1 MKLNE
6 QKALYNSIM
15 RNVAKTIKKKLN
27 EANNGMHMDLNGDFA
42 ITQDENTAKST
53 IAYLHAINKKK
64 QLSHAD
70 EVKLADIIQNSSNKN
85 EVQEAKNK
93 LVSANLP
100 FVISVV
106 NKYKNTNIPKEDLI
120 QYGNIGLMHAA
131 KTYDPSLPGK
141 DVKFVS
147 YAIWYIR
154 KEILTAIDQNSGN
167 IAIPRDMGSI
177 VREAF
182 RVKERLYNKD
192 GYEPDLDDIYN
203 VIVKKYPNLQYD
215 KFVQSMEACTRA
227 NSLDQSYGGD
237 DDDSKT
243 TLGDVTA
250 NRTFKDPDNNL
261 NNADLERELEDN
273 VKRVLGDRDGEIV
286 CDAFGINGRGEKN
299 TWQVAEEHDMTET
312 RVLQILRAAY
322 PKLRADEETKML
334 LQYLM

>member
-6 QKALYNSIM
+6 KKALYESIM
-15 RNVAKTIKKKLN
+15 KSVSKTIRKKLN
-27 EANNGMHMDLNGDFA
+27 EANNGMHMDLHDDFA

-70 EVKLADIIQNSSNKN
+70 EVKLADIIQHSDNKR
-85 EVQEAKNK
+85 EVEKAKNK

-106 NKYKNTNIPKEDLI
+106 NKYKNINIPKEDMI
-120 QYGNIGLMHAA
+120 QYGNIGLMQAA
-131 KTYDPSLPGK
+131 DTYDPSLPGK
-141 DVKFVS
+141 DVRFVS

-154 KEILTAIDQNSGN
+154 REIMTAVDEVGGHM
-167 IAIPRDMGSI
+167 AVPRNMGSI
-177 VREAF
+177 AREAA
-182 RVKERLYNKD
+182 RIKDQLYNKN
-192 GYEPDLDDIYN
+192 GYEPDIDDIYN
-203 VIVKKYPNLQYD
+203 VLVKKHPDLKYETFAQT
-215 KFVQSMEACTRA
+215 MEANTHA
-227 NSLDQSYGGD
+227 NSLDKSYGD

-250 NRTFKDPDNNL
+250 NRTFKDPDSNL

-273 VKRVLGDRDGEIV
+273 VKRVLGERDGEIV
-286 CDAFGINGRGEKN
+286 CDCYGINGRGEKN
-299 TWQVAEEHDMTET
+299 TWQVAEEHGMTET

-322 PKLRADEETKML
+322 PKLKADEETKML
-334 LQYLM
+334 LQYIM

>member
-6 QKALYNSIM
+6 KKALYESIM
-15 RNVAKTIKKKLN
+15 RSVSKTIRKKLN
-27 EANNGMHMDLNGDFA
+27 EANNGMHMDLHDDFA
-42 ITQDENTAKST
+42 ITRDENTAKST
-53 IAYLHAINKKK
+53 IAYLQAINKKK

-70 EVKLADIIQNSSNKN
+70 EVKLADIIQHSDNKR
-85 EVQEAKNK
+85 EVEKAKNK

-106 NKYKNTNIPKEDLI
+106 NKYKNINMSKEDMI
-120 QYGNIGLMHAA
+120 QYGNIGLMQAA
-131 KTYDPSLPGK
+131 DTYDPSLPGK
-141 DVKFVS
+141 DVRFVS

-154 KEILTAIDQNSGN
+154 REIMTAVDEVGGH
-167 IAIPRDMGSI
+167 IAVPRNMGSI
-177 VREAF
+177 AREAS
-182 RVKERLYNKD
+182 RVKEQLYNKN
-192 GYEPDLDDIYN
+192 GYEPDIDDIYD
-203 VIVKKYPNLQYD
+203 VLVKKHPDLKYETFAQT
-215 KFVQSMEACTRA
+215 MEANTRA
-227 NSLDQSYGGD
+227 NSLDKAYGD

-250 NRTFKDPDNNL
+250 NRTFKDPDSNL

-273 VKRVLGDRDGEIV
+273 VKRVLGERDGEIV
-286 CDAFGINGRGEKN
+286 CDCYGINGRGEKN

-322 PKLRADEETKML
+322 PKLRKDEDTKML